1 MVLVSSMCSV
11 AATLKNTGAEG
22 GIRVSSQAPYFTR
35 QSCDVLDTLRPPQ
48 HLSGRGSVFD
58 SLVESTC
65 DERHC
70 DRSWHGR
77 QRLKRGVPSR
87 GDTPS
92 RSLNAG
98 S

>member
-1 MVLVSSMCSV
+1 MALVASICSSEATPGSMGAKGEMCASIQS
-11 AATLKNTGAEG
+11 L
-22 GIRVSSQAPYFTR
+22 YLTR

-58 SLVESTC
+58 SLVESTR
-65 DERHC
+65 DERHR
-70 DRSWHGR
+70 DGSWHGR

-92 RSLNAG
+92 RSPNIG

>member
-11 AATLKNTGAEG
+11 ASTPNSTGAERR
-22 GIRVSSQAPYFTR
+22 IWVSIQPPYFTR
-35 QSCDVLDTLRPPQ
+35 QSCNVLDTLRPLQ
-48 HLSGRGSVFD
+48 HLSGRGSVLD
-58 SLVESTC
+58 SLVESTRDKC
-65 DERHC
+65 HC
-70 DRSWHGR
+70 DWSWHGR